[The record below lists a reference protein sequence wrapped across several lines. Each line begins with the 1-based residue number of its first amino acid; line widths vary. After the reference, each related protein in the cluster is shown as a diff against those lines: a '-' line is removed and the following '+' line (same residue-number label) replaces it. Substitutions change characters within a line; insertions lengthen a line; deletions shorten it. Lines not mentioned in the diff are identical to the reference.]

1 MVVLKNMNTL
11 CHFKNDCSFLDPL
24 IQSKQPDVDDDGMS
38 LDIITQEL
46 ATRRSKRKSCT
57 GVSYA
62 EPGLR
67 K

>member
-1 MVVLKNMNTL
+1 MNIM
-11 CHFKNDCSFLDPL
+11 CHFKNGCSFLDPL

-46 ATRRSKRKSCT
+46 ATRRSKRKSCM
-57 GVSYA
+57 GVSYT

>member
-1 MVVLKNMNTL
+1 MVVLKNTNTL
-11 CHFKNDCSFLDPL
+11 CHFKNDCPFLDPL
-24 IQSKQPDVDDDGMS
+24 NQSDVADDGMS

-57 GVSYA
+57 GVSYT

>member
-1 MVVLKNMNTL
+1 MNTL
-11 CHFKNDCSFLDPL
+11 CHFKNDCPFLDPL
-24 IQSKQPDVDDDGMS
+24 IQSDVADDGMS

-57 GVSYA
+57 GVSYT

>member
-1 MVVLKNMNTL
+1 MVVLKNTNTF

-24 IQSKQPDVDDDGMS
+24 IQSKQPDVDVDGMS

-46 ATRRSKRKSCT
+46 ATRRSKRKSCSS
-57 GVSYA
+57 VSYT

>member
-11 CHFKNDCSFLDPL
+11 LILFIDCSFLDPL